1 MEQALAVTA
10 TFKDGVDRRV
20 ALTTS
25 RPLAVQVWEQY
36 RDRGFPAKITD
47 NDTGNDVS
55 PQF

>member
-1 MEQALAVTA
+1 MEQALAVIA

-25 RPLAVQVWEQY
+25 RPLAIQAWEHY
-36 RDRGFPAKITD
+36 RGRGFPVKITD